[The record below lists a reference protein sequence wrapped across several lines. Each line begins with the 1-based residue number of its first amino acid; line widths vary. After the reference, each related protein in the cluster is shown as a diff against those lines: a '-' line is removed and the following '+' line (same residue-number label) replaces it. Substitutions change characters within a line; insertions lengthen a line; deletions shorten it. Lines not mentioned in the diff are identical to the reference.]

1 MKMKINRIVVSFV
14 LSMTVLLTG
23 CYKEPDLIDDISKS
37 VGKVAQVS
45 IVWLGTVRQVT
56 SSSAVVT
63 GQTVDA
69 GTKTTFNIEFNSEV
83 PVKEFK
89 VYWAATATGAQTLVT
104 TIPAGTQK
112 YDATLRSYVLP
123 VAVQAQDTKGTTRI
137 FFAAITTEN
146 GLVSLQKSATLTT
159 NK

>member
-1 MKMKINRIVVSFV
+1 MKKKIYKVLVSLV
-14 LSMTVLLTG
+14 LSMSIFLTG
-23 CYKEPDLIDDISKS
+23 CYDEPDLISDISTS

-45 IVWLGTVRQVT
+45 IVWLGTVRQTT

-69 GTKTTFNIEFNSEV
+69 GASTTFNIEFNSEI

-89 VYWAATATGAQTLVT
+89 VYWAATATGAQTLVA

-112 YDATLRSYVLP
+112 YDATLRSYVLAVP
-123 VAVQAQDTKGTTRI
+123 VQAQDTKGTTRI

>member
-1 MKMKINRIVVSFV
+1 MKKKINILFAV
-14 LSMTVLLTG
+14 LIFSMTTLLTG
-23 CYKEPDLIDDISKS
+23 CYNEPDLIDDISAS

-45 IVWLGTVRQVT
+45 IVWLGNVRQVT

-69 GTKTTFNIEFNSEV
+69 GASTTFNIEFNSEV

-89 VYWAATATGAQTLVT
+89 VYYAATATGTQTLVA

-112 YDATLRSYVLP
+112 YDATLRSYVLTVP
-123 VAVQAQDTKGTTRI
+123 VKAQDTKGTTRI
-137 FFAAITTEN
+137 FFAEITTEN
-146 GLVSLQKSATLTT
+146 GLLSLQKSATLTT